1 MPAKLERTTSLPS
14 TPKAAAVARSAPVA
28 APTPVEKAQAPAA
41 PTAVFTADEPK
52 RAELATGQRYL
63 AKSAAPDALW
73 GEVSNEV
80 SAGADDFDPK
90 QFAALSPA
98 QQQDQLQAL
107 RTQRN
112 ELKSQIEARLQ
123 QLDVKWDRSRVSTR
137 SEALREYQEASR
149 NLDPATRH
157 ELDGL
162 LNRAERAQRTI
173 NHLRVE
179 TDKLG
184 HKGPRHTAERDRLA
198 AELRRARADQ
208 SKAVAAA
215 TTLVDDQGLKA
226 DRLAVTE
233 QVIDPNAPAP
243 GSGQTLL
250 EKFATFFHLDFLIG
264 VVEQVVGSLRK
275 ADDQRQAERNREQQE
290 DTVRAQRLAQDLA
303 KRLEQARRVEE
314 DAGAQADRMRAFAA
328 RR

>member
-14 TPKAAAVARSAPVA
+14 TPKAAAVTRTAPVA
-28 APTPVEKAQAPAA
+28 PATPVEKTQAPA

-52 RAELATGQRYL
+52 RAELSTGQRYL

-73 GEVSNEV
+73 GEVSTEV

-90 QFAALSPA
+90 QFAALTPA
-98 QQQDQLQAL
+98 QQHDQLQAL

-149 NLDPATRH
+149 ALDPATRH

-264 VVEQVVGSLRK
+264 AVEQVFTSLRK
-275 ADDQRQAERNREQQE
+275 ADDARQAEREREQQE

-303 KRLEQARRVEE
+303 KRLEQARRGEE
-314 DAGAQADRMRAFAA
+314 DTTAQADRLRAFAT